1 VLQFG
6 KRHEMSRQLTRIIQ
20 IVTAIVIIGGWEL
33 LALNANPLL
42 VPRPSMIAIAAW
54 ETLVSGELMRAFGES
69 AASFGVGFAISLVL
83 GIAIGVLMGV
93 SRIVEKILDPYVNAL
108 YAMPIIALIPFIMLW
123 AGIGFQAKVIIVV
136 LFAIFPIII
145 NTAVGVKNVD
155 QHYLDIGTAFCA
167 SRSAMFMKIVAPSA
181 MPFVASGIRLAV
193 GRGIIAMVVAEFL
206 TAIAGLGGMIIN
218 YSNSFQ
224 TAKAFVPVIVLGIL
238 GVTLTYI
245 VQVIELRLA
254 AWKQV

>member
-6 KRHEMSRQLTRIIQ
+6 HKNNFTTTQSRTIQLLTF
-20 IVTAIVIIGGWEL
+20 IVIIVTWEW
-33 LALNANPLL
+33 LALASNPLL
-42 VPRPSMIAIAAW
+42 VPRPSLVTAAFWEMI
-54 ETLVSGELMRAFGES
+54 LNGELARAFYQS
-69 AASFGVGFAISLVL
+69 ASSFILGFSISVVL
-83 GIAIGVLMGV
+83 GISIGVLMGF
-93 SRIVEKILDPYVNAL
+93 SRLVEKILNPYVNAL

-145 NTAVGVKNVD
+145 NTAVGVKNVEN
-155 QHYLDIGTAFCA
+155 HFLDIGIAFCA
-167 SRSAMFMKIVAPSA
+167 SRTAILVKIVAPSA
-181 MPFVASGIRLAV
+181 LPFVATGIRLAV

-224 TAKAFVPVIVLGIL
+224 TSKAFVPVIVLAIMGI
-238 GVTLTYI
+238 VLTYLI
-245 VQVIELRLA
+245 QLLEQRLA
-254 AWKQV
+254 AWRSV